1 MTIIR
6 RLVIAA
12 ALFGFTASTPVAAE
26 EWSGFYVGVHAG
38 AVDSTTGIRDE
49 DSTVFDE
56 DGTTGFTNDL
66 TGLAGIHIGYNWQF
80 GSTVLGIEA
89 DYSRT
94 DAGQARY
101 LDNTGHFISSQI
113 DGFGSIR
120 GRAGVAVNNALI
132 FITGGI
138 GFVNSDVFGFESL
151 PDQIARYENF
161 TAMVAGAGTEFKLAE
176 NVSFR
181 GEYLYYHFNDK
192 RDTCNDC
199 DEPQTGNGALHVLRA
214 GVTHHFA
221 DGSRPLRRT
230 SSKAW
235 SGFYA
240 GAHVGASDTNTGIAD
255 EDSTVFDL
263 DVGTVFT
270 NDLDFAGGL
279 HGGYNLQF
287 GAAVLGV
294 EVDYS
299 WTNSGY
305 TRIFDGTD
313 HFLSSQIDGFGSIRG
328 RMGVA
333 SGNALAYVTGG
344 VGYVNADLMGYDS
357 LPNQVVSYSGFRAL
371 VAGAGVEAKLTPN
384 MSVRGEYL
392 RYSFDEKSDVCT
404 SCQPQPQL
412 ADGAIHSMRLGVT
425 YHING
430 ALAEAF
436 ETKGSNWTGLYAG
449 GHIAGVN
456 SRTGIRDEDGTIYDA
471 AGLTVFTTS
480 QDVAGGVHAGYNYQ
494 IGSAVFGVELDY
506 AFTNSGEARLFD
518 STDHFKSS
526 KINGF
531 GSLRGRI
538 GLAAGQSLVYVTG
551 GIGYVNGKVSG
562 YDSVPDQI
570 VTYKN
575 FAALV
580 AGAGTEFKPTDNL
593 AIRAEYLYYGF
604 DEKSDRCND
613 CSAAD
618 PAFAD
623 GTLHTL
629 RIGASYHF

>member
-1 MTIIR
+1 M
-6 RLVIAA
+6 
-12 ALFGFTASTPVAAE
+12 
-26 EWSGFYVGVHAG
+26 
-38 AVDSTTGIRDE
+38 
-49 DSTVFDE
+49 
-56 DGTTGFTNDL
+56 
-66 TGLAGIHIGYNWQF
+66 
-80 GSTVLGIEA
+80 
-89 DYSRT
+89 
-94 DAGQARY
+94 
-101 LDNTGHFISSQI
+101 
-113 DGFGSIR
+113 
-120 GRAGVAVNNALI
+120 
-132 FITGGI
+132 
-138 GFVNSDVFGFESL
+138 
-151 PDQIARYENF
+151 
-161 TAMVAGAGTEFKLAE
+161 
-176 NVSFR
+176 
-181 GEYLYYHFNDK
+181 
-192 RDTCNDC
+192 
-199 DEPQTGNGALHVLRA
+199 
-214 GVTHHFA
+214 
-221 DGSRPLRRT
+221 
-230 SSKAW
+230 
-235 SGFYA
+235 
-240 GAHVGASDTNTGIAD
+240 
-255 EDSTVFDL
+255 
-263 DVGTVFT
+263 
-270 NDLDFAGGL
+270 DFAGGL
-279 HGGYNLQF
+279 HGGYNLQS

-456 SRTGIRDEDGTIYDA
+456 SRTGIRDEDGTIYDS